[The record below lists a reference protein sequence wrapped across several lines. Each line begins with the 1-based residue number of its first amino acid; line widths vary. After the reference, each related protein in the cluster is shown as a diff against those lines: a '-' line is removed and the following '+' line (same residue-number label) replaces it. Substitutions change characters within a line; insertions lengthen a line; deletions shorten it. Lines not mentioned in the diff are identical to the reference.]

1 MPIINVK
8 LKYALSVRGAEVE
21 AGKHIAGCWDSVHV
35 VDVTEVTNDKGRGV
49 STVYKLTSTVMLWME
64 THKKATGDMT
74 LGGNMTRQQE
84 ATFPANGDRK
94 QHIGNIGQLV
104 EDAEI
109 KMRGSLNDI
118 YFGKTKDIVNDLRSI
133 EKLSD
138 KAKQRAFQ
146 EEIARRLEQRGI
158 AM

>member
-1 MPIINVK
+1 
-8 LKYALSVRGAEVE
+8 
-21 AGKHIAGCWDSVHV
+21 VHV
-35 VDVTEVTNDKGRGV
+35 VDVTEVANEKGRGV
-49 STVYKLTSTVMLWME
+49 SVVYKVTSTVMLWME
-64 THKKATGDMT
+64 THKKETGAMT
-74 LGGNMTRQQE
+74 LGGNMTRQHE
-84 ATFPANGDRK
+84 ATLPAVPDRK

-118 YFGKTKDIVNDLRSI
+118 YFGKTKDIVNDLRSV